1 MKHTISVLLA
11 ICLLLNMILTLT
23 GCGKESPLNPKNPVT
38 LTLWHNYGGI
48 MQTSMDQLVEKFND
62 TEGKKLG
69 VIINVESV
77 NSSSVLQEKLMAA
90 ANEDP
95 GAPHLP
101 DITTCYPKIA
111 IILAKKGL
119 LADLDKY
126 FTEEELSAYV
136 PSFIEEGRMDGTL
149 YVFPIAKS
157 TEVLFVNQTLFDR
170 FAAETRVSIDSL
182 STFEGLLD
190 TASIYYEW
198 TDGLTPDTE
207 GDGKPFYMSDS
218 LFNLMQVGIEQLG
231 DTFVMNESLNTES
244 KAYQYI
250 YNLFHEAVEE
260 GYLAVHKGYSSDL
273 QKTGDI
279 ITSTGSTAGILYY
292 GYSVTYSD
300 NTKEDVE
307 YSILPY
313 PIFEGGR
320 KVAIQRGNGMIV
332 TASSEQKEYAAALFL
347 KWFTKMEHNMQFIS
361 QTGYLPVT
369 NEAFAAVMDR
379 NYTTP
384 TDENICKLLDTAVK
398 MHKEYNFY
406 IPPVFDD
413 LDSMGKVWQNEFY
426 DSATSE

>member
-1 MKHTISVLLA
+1 MKRTIFVLFIIYLS
-11 ICLLLNMILTLT
+11 LSMILT
-23 GCGKESPLNPKNPVT
+23 GCLKKSPLDPNNPVT

-48 MQTSMDQLVEKFND
+48 MQTAMDQLVEKFND
-62 TEGKKLG
+62 TEGKNFG
-69 VIINVESV
+69 IIINVESV
-77 NSSSVLQEKLMAA
+77 NSSAVLQEKLMAA

-126 FTEEELSAYV
+126 FTKEELSAYV
-136 PSFIEEGRMDGTL
+136 PSFVEEGRIDGTL

-170 FAAETRVSIDSL
+170 FAADTGISIDSL
-182 STFEGLLD
+182 STFEGLLN
-190 TASIYYEW
+190 TAKVYYEW
-198 TDGLTPDTE
+198 TDALTPDIAD
-207 GDGKPFYMSDS
+207 DGKSFYMSDS
-218 LFNLMQVGIEQLG
+218 FFNLMQVGIEQLG
-231 DTFVMNESLNTES
+231 DTFVKNESLNARS
-244 KAYQYI
+244 KPYQYI
-250 YNLFHEAVEE
+250 HNLFHEAAEE
-260 GYLAVHKGYSSDL
+260 GYLAVYNGYSSDL

-300 NTKEDVE
+300 NTTEAVE

-313 PIFEGGR
+313 PVFESGK
-320 KVAIQRGNGMIV
+320 KVAIQRGNGVIV
-332 TASSEQKEYAAALFL
+332 TTSSEQKEYAAALFL

-369 NEAFAAVMDR
+369 NGAFEAVMNR
-379 NYTTP
+379 NYTP
-384 TDENICKLLDTAVK
+384 PADENIRKLLDTAVQ

-413 LDSMGKVWQNEFY
+413 FDSMGKAWQSEFY
-426 DSATSE
+426 NSISSE

>member
-1 MKHTISVLLA
+1 MKRTISVLFIIYLS
-11 ICLLLNMILTLT
+11 LSMILT
-23 GCGKESPLNPKNPVT
+23 GCGKESPLDPNNPVT

-48 MQTSMDQLVEKFND
+48 MQAAMDQLVEKFND
-62 TEGKKLG
+62 TEGKNFG
-69 VIINVESV
+69 IIINVESI
-77 NSSSVLQEKLMAA
+77 NSFTVLQEKLMAA

-111 IILAKKGL
+111 IILAKKEL
-119 LADLDKY
+119 LADLDNY
-126 FTEEELSAYV
+126 FTKEELSAYV
-136 PSFIEEGRMDGTL
+136 PSFVEEGRIDGTL

-157 TEVLFVNQTLFDR
+157 TEVLFVNRTLFDR
-170 FAAETRVSIDSL
+170 FAADTGVSTDSL
-182 STFEGLLD
+182 STFEGLLN
-190 TASIYYEW
+190 TAKVYYEW
-198 TDGLTPDTE
+198 TDTLTPDIE
-207 GDGKPFYMSDS
+207 DDGKSFYMSDS
-218 LFNLMQVGIEQLG
+218 FFNLMQVGMEQLG
-231 DTFVMNESLNTES
+231 DTFVKNESLNTRS
-244 KAYQYI
+244 KSYQYI
-250 YNLFHEAVEE
+250 YNLFHEAAEE
-260 GYLAVHKGYSSDL
+260 GYLAVYNGYSSDL

-300 NTKEDVE
+300 NTTEAVE

-313 PIFEGGR
+313 PVFEGSK

-369 NEAFAAVMDR
+369 NGAFEAVMNR
-379 NYTTP
+379 NYTP
-384 TDENICKLLDTAVK
+384 PADENIRKLLDTAVQ

-413 LDSMGKVWQNEFY
+413 FDSMGKTWQGEFY
-426 DSATSE
+426 NSISSE